1 MIIMADSK
9 VGRIDHYYDN
19 ISVAVLEITDN
30 SIAVGDTIKITDK
43 TGEEKFTQ
51 TVASIQ
57 MEHENVD
64 EANKGDAVGLK
75 VDQPVDEGD
84 LVYRV

>member
-1 MIIMADSK
+1 MADSK

-30 SIAVGDTIKITDK
+30 SVAVGDTIKITDK

>member
-1 MIIMADSK
+1 MADSK

-19 ISVAVLEITDN
+19 IGVAVLEVTDN
-30 SIAVGDTIKITDK
+30 PVAVGDTIKITDK
-43 TGEEKFTQ
+43 AGEEKFTQ

-57 MEHENVD
+57 VD
-64 EANKGDAVGLK
+64 HKSVEEASKGEAVGLK
-75 VDQPVDEGD
+75 VDQPVSEGD

>member
-1 MIIMADSK
+1 MADSK